1 MKNYDLL
8 IIGSGSAGIIP
19 DAAINRGE
27 TVAVVEPKHW
37 GGTCVN
43 VGCIPT
49 KMLIAA
55 AEAADA
61 VNHGDFY
68 GLKAHID
75 HVDWDRVVGRVK
87 DKLSPMWGGISDWY
101 HDYDGLTPYDGYA
114 RFVSDRVVE
123 VNGEQITGDKIIINA
138 GARPFVPPIPGIDS
152 VPFLTSDEAL
162 YMETQPK
169 SMVVIG
175 GGYIGAELGHYF
187 SALGTELTVIDMA
200 PEMLMIEDHEVRA
213 RFTESFKSRA
223 NTRVILGAS
232 VKSVGGDDNSVSVTI
247 EVDGKEQVVSAE
259 KLLVATG
266 RRPNT
271 DTLNMMGT
279 SINCDTIQR
288 ITVNEYM
295 ETNVE
300 NVWAL
305 GDVADTPPLKHVANM
320 EARIVRHNLW
330 APKNERMQAD
340 YHGVPHA
347 VFSSPQ
353 VGSVGETEDTLKD
366 HGIPYTAVNRSY
378 GSTAW
383 GWALGD
389 DDSFAKLLVGE
400 DRKILGAHIIGPSA
414 SILIQE
420 FATPMRLGLTVD
432 EMKEAI
438 YTHPAASELVEN
450 AFLDA

>member
-1 MKNYDLL
+1 
-8 IIGSGSAGIIP
+8 
-19 DAAINRGE
+19 
-27 TVAVVEPKHW
+27 VAVVEPKHW

-49 KMLIAA
+49 KTLIAA

-101 HDYDGLTPYDGYA
+101 HGYDGLLPYEGHA
-114 RFVSDRVVE
+114 RFVSDKVIE
-123 VNGEQITGDKIIINA
+123 VNGEQITADKIVINA
-138 GARPFVPPIPGIDS
+138 GSRPFVPPIPGIDT
-152 VPFLTSDEAL
+152 VPYLTSDEAL
-162 YMETQPK
+162 YLDEQPK

-175 GGYIGAELGHYF
+175 GGYISAGLGHYF
-187 SALGTELTVIDMA
+187 SALGTKLTVVDMA
-200 PEMLMIEDHEVRA
+200 PDMLMIEDPEIRA
-213 RFTESFKSRA
+213 RFTEAFKA
-223 NTRVILGAS
+223 KPNADVLLGAA
-232 VKSVGGDDNSVSVTI
+232 VKSVSGDENSVSVML
-247 EVDGKEQVVSAE
+247 EVDGKEQTVTAE

-271 DTLNMMGT
+271 DTLNT
-279 SINCDTIQR
+279 PATAINCDTIQR
-288 ITVNEYM
+288 VTVNEYM

-300 NVWAL
+300 GVWAL
-305 GDVADTPPLKHVANM
+305 GDIADTPPLKHVANM

-330 APKNERMQAD
+330 APKKERMAAD
-340 YHGVPHA
+340 YHGIPHA

-353 VGSVGETEDTLKD
+353 IGSVGENEDKLKEQ
-366 HGIPYTAVNRSY
+366 GVPYTVVNRSY

-389 DDSFAKLLVGE
+389 DDSFVKLIVGE
-400 DRKILGAHIIGPSA
+400 DRKILGAHIVGPSA

-432 EMKEAI
+432 EMKNAI